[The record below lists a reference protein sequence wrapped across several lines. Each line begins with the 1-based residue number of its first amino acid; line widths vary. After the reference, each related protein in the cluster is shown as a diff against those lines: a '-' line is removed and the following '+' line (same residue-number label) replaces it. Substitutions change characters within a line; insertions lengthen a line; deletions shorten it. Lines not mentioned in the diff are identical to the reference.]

1 MDVLRR
7 VAFNLLR
14 EELKKAIKELG
25 YGAPTPVQEAAIPV
39 VLSGAHALIVAPTG
53 SGKTEAAVFPIFSK
67 MLDEGLRECVQALY
81 ITPLRALNRDVL
93 RRLSAIADAVGI
105 KIDVRHSD
113 TAESARR
120 RIYRSPPNFLITTP
134 ESLQIL
140 LLNRAMR
147 RALKCVRHVVVDEVH
162 ELVNS
167 KRGVQLALGLER
179 LVVLAGEF
187 QRIGLSATIGDVE
200 LVAAFLG
207 GSGRGVKVVDVS
219 AAKRYEISVVAPTP
233 SEQDYADAEKYDV
246 TPETLARLRYIADVV
261 KGEKGGVLIFANTRD
276 GAEFLAAKLKAL
288 LGDIVEVH
296 HSSLSREHRLSVEER
311 FKSGELKAVIATSSL
326 ELGLDVGHVGLVIQY
341 GSPRQAIRMVQ
352 RAGRSG
358 HRLDAISRGI
368 VVASDL
374 EDYLESEVIVE
385 RAVERRLEKAVE
397 YHEAALD
404 VLLHQVIGMALEARL
419 DGRSLTFDDV
429 LRVVRR
435 AHPYSGLTPDDLRL
449 VLDFAQ
455 RHRLLDGLRPR
466 KGSIKYYF
474 ENASTI
480 PDEKSYKAVDQ
491 TTGKIVGE
499 LDREFVFTTEPG
511 TKIILSGRAWTI
523 SKVEGD
529 AVLLYPELDLTGALP
544 GWVGEEIPVP
554 REVAEETCRRRAEA
568 LKAALRGEY
577 AGLADVEGISEEDI
591 PTPGTVRIH
600 LFGRYAVVH
609 ACLGSKG
616 NEALGMYLSHHL
628 SAYLGP
634 VGYRTDPYRVLLI
647 HKEPILQ
654 APLLEAFYKD
664 AAYVQRTLMNAVRAS
679 RLFRYRFMQVA
690 QRVGLLSRDAE
701 EVPPKLVDAYANDLP
716 GIEAVNE
723 IFVEKLDLK
732 ALLDLI
738 EGVKSGRIKVET
750 KRLAAPTALEKPLLE
765 EALRVDF
772 TYKGL
777 SQEALKDLVRKRIL
791 NREVSLLCLNCGWT
805 FRGKAAMLPERI
817 RCPRCGVG
825 AVAVVKGDL
834 GRALDVWRKFKAKR
848 KLDREEAKELDELR
862 QSASIV
868 LEHGKMGVL
877 VQLAHGVG
885 PKTAVRIL
893 NRLAAGDDL
902 WSAIIDAE
910 RHYAA
915 TRAFWD

>member
-1 MDVLRR
+1 MAFDLLRR
-7 VAFNLLR
+7 ELR
-14 EELKKAIKELG
+14 EAIAELG
-25 YGAPTPVQEAAIPV
+25 YREPTSVQQAAIPV
-39 VLSGAHALIVAPTG
+39 VLSGSHVLIVAPTG

-67 MLDEGLRECVQALY
+67 MLDEGLKECVQALY
-81 ITPLRALNRDVL
+81 ITPLRALNRDLL
-93 RRLSAIADAVGI
+93 RRLSIVADIVGI
-105 KIDVRHSD
+105 KVDVRHSD

-120 RIYRSPPNFLITTP
+120 RIYRSPPNLLITTP

-140 LLNRAMR
+140 LLNRSMR
-147 RALKCVRHVVVDEVH
+147 RALRCVSHVVVDEVH
-162 ELVNS
+162 ELVGN
-167 KRGVQLALGLER
+167 KRGIQLALGLER
-179 LVVLAGEF
+179 LVELSGEF
-187 QRIGLSATIGDVE
+187 QRVGLSATIGDVE
-200 LVAAFLG
+200 LVASFLG
-207 GSGRGVKVVDVS
+207 GVGRDVKVVDVS
-219 AAKRYEISVVAPTP
+219 AAKKYDISVVAPTP
-233 SEQDYADAEKYDV
+233 SEEDYAEAEKLDV

-261 KGEKGGVLIFANTRD
+261 RREKGSVLIFTNTRD
-276 GAEFLAAKLKAL
+276 GAEFLTAKLKVL
-288 LGDIVEVH
+288 LGDVVEVH

-311 FKSGELKAVIATSSL
+311 LKSGELKAVVATSSL
-326 ELGLDVGHVGLVIQY
+326 ELGIDIGHIGLVVQY
-341 GSPRQAIRMVQ
+341 GSPRQVIRLVQ
-352 RAGRSG
+352 RVGRSG
-358 HRLDAISRGI
+358 HRLDVASRGI

-374 EDYLESEVIVE
+374 EDYLESEVIAE
-385 RAVERRLEKAVE
+385 RASERRLERAVE

-404 VLLHQVIGMALEARL
+404 VLLHQVVGMTLEARL
-419 DGRSLTFDDV
+419 DGRQLTFDDI
-429 LRVVRR
+429 LRIVRR
-435 AHPYSGLTPDDLRL
+435 AHPYVGLTPDDLKL

-455 RHRLLDGLRPR
+455 RHRLLDGLKPR

-491 TTGKIVGE
+491 TTGRVVGE
-499 LDREFVFTTEPG
+499 LDREFVFTIEPG
-511 TKIILSGRAWTI
+511 TKIILSGRAWTV
-523 SKVEGD
+523 SKVEGS
-529 AVLLYPELDLTGALP
+529 VVYLYPELDLIGALP
-544 GWVGEEIPVP
+544 GWLGEEIPVP
-554 REVAEETCRRRAEA
+554 REIAEETCRRRADA

-577 AGLADVEGISEEDI
+577 IGLADVEGLSEEYI
-591 PTPGTVRIH
+591 PTPDAVRIH

-634 VGYRTDPYRVLLI
+634 VGYRADPYRVLLI
-647 HKEPILQ
+647 HKEPIMQ
-654 APLLEAFYKD
+654 KPLLEAFYKD
-664 AAYVQRTLMNAVRAS
+664 PAYVQRTLMNAIKAS
-679 RLFRYRFMQVA
+679 RMFKYRFMQVA
-690 QRVGLLSRDAE
+690 QRVGLLSKDAE
-701 EVPPKLVDAYANDLP
+701 EIPPKLVDAYTDDLP

-738 EGVKSGRIKVET
+738 DGVRSGKYKLEA

-777 SQEALKDLVRKRIL
+777 SQEAVKDLVRKRIL

-805 FRGKAAMLPERI
+805 FRGRAALLPERI
-817 RCPRCGVG
+817 HCPRCGVG
-825 AVAVVKGDL
+825 ALAVVKGDI
-834 GRALDVWRKFKAKR
+834 GRALEIWRKFKARR
-848 KLDREEAKELDELR
+848 KLDREEARELDELR

-868 LEHGKMGVL
+868 LEHGKIGVL

-885 PKTAVRIL
+885 PKTAVKIL
-893 NRLAAGDDL
+893 NKLVAGDDL